1 MSRSLRIVML
11 ATDLGFIFYWA
22 ITAFVA
28 FGFVSVSAEWLFK
41 DYHDANIVAWN
52 WSFMPL
58 DLLASLSGIW
68 AVWRSQSG
76 RSWRSLALA
85 SMTLTFC
92 AGFMALSF
100 WTFQGSFDLSWWLPN
115 LFLMLWPLF
124 FARHLRQQ
132 P

>member
-1 MSRSLRIVML
+1 MPRSLRISL
-11 ATDLGFIFYWA
+11 LLTDTGFILYWA
-22 ITAFVA
+22 VTALVA
-28 FGFVSVSAEWLFK
+28 MGAISVPADWLFK

-58 DLLASLSGIW
+58 DLLASATGIAAIW
-68 AVWRSQSG
+68 HSRRG
-76 RSWRSLALA
+76 ESWRGVAIV

-100 WTFQGSFDLSWWLPN
+100 WTFQRSFDLSWWLPN
-115 LFLMLWPLF
+115 AALTLWPLF
-124 FARHLRQQ
+124 FARKIRQQ